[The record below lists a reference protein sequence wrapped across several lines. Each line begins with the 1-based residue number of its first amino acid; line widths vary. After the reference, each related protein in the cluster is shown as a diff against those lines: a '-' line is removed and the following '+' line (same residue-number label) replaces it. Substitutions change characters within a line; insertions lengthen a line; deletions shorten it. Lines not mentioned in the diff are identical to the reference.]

1 MLPGSFSFDPLLCN
15 IILIL
20 KNSLTR
26 HIIMD
31 LFTASANGILIVNI
45 SLLLLVLLRVVVVVV
60 AMHLIYIAFIH

>member
-1 MLPGSFSFDPLLCN
+1 
-15 IILIL
+15 
-20 KNSLTR
+20 
-26 HIIMD
+26 MD